1 MKRVSLLLVLLCMSL
16 PLFLQAQSSPWAPI
30 DEANIPLT
38 GQRDFQPNTFRTY
51 RIDTAELLQLLLAA
65 PHETEVNPL
74 ESPLL
79 LSLPRPDG
87 STQTFRMVRYDMM
100 EPALAQQYPG
110 FGTWRGISIDKPR
123 ATLRL
128 DWTLRGL
135 RAMVRSQDD
144 NYFIDPYCRGNAND
158 VVVYFKKDFPRPNY
172 EFSCQAAHHRPSA
185 HEPDWDQAEKAGDC
199 TFRTYRLAMAT
210 TGEYS
215 NYHGAFNSGQEGL
228 VLSEVTTAMNRVN
241 GIYEEDVAVRM
252 ILIANTTDVFYY
264 NPATDPY
271 TNNNGGAMLGQNQTT
286 LDNVIGS
293 ANYDIGHVFSTGG
306 GGVAYLNAVCNNSIK
321 AGGVTGLG
329 NPIGDPFYVD
339 YVAHE
344 IGHQFGAG
352 HTQYN
357 SCQRSNASAMEPGSA
372 STIMGYAG
380 ICNPNVQ
387 NFSDDYFHAISLQQ
401 IGNFVTGSGGSC
413 AATPGPGNTAPV
425 VDGGLD
431 YSIPRSTPFV
441 LEALATDPDG
451 DPLTYNWEQFNNQGT
466 APQPPQGTNTQGPM
480 FRTFKAV
487 SSPERYFPNLT
498 AVVNNSSP
506 TWEVLPS
513 VARTMNFRI
522 TVRDYNGTYGC
533 TTEDNVVISSAS
545 NAGPF
550 LVTQP
555 NTGVTWTEGESYTV
569 TWNVANT
576 NINPVNSPNVDIF
589 LSYDGG
595 FTYPATLATNVP
607 NNGSATVI
615 LPPGTTTQ
623 ARVMVKGHNHVFFDI
638 SNVNFTIVTG
648 VPNYA
653 LSVQPLSNTSCP
665 SGSVSYSV
673 EVGSFAG
680 FSDPVSLSLSG
691 NPAGTTASFSN
702 NPVTPG
708 NSSNLSISNLQN
720 AVPGTYTLMLDATS
734 STGPQTLELTL
745 VILANPGSTSLLS
758 PPVGAIDQSLF
769 PTLEWAPAS
778 SATSYEWQLSESP
791 AFSPLLASGTTSMT
805 SVQIGTEL
813 APGTVHYWKVRALN
827 DCADGSW
834 SAPRTFTTVPCFV
847 YMSADVPVVIPANQ
861 ATTVFSTLDIAEFGT
876 ISDLNV
882 VELIGTH
889 TWVGDLVIRLE
900 SPAGTKVTTL
910 NRVCDNG
917 YVDDFDLN
925 FDDQAALLYSQIPCP
940 PTTGLTYRPFGTL
953 ADFNGQEING
963 TWTLEVQDVFNQDGG
978 SLNSWGIRVCPEAF
992 SGFLPVAWL
1001 NFEAKALPT
1010 QQAAQLRWE
1019 TAMEEQN
1026 RGFEVQRRTLGEAA
1040 FQTIG
1045 WVDARPNAEGEGQY
1059 VFLDASPAIG
1069 ESVYYRLRQIDYDG
1083 TADFSPVRSVFLD
1096 AEGSWSLYPNPT
1108 LGTCLLEYRG
1118 LNLSTERSL
1127 RVFDARGRMVH
1138 ANRIEGSSQELNLSN
1153 LPSGTYWVEVR
1164 SESGIWRE
1172 RLVLMRM

>member
-1 MKRVSLLLVLLCMSL
+1 MKRVTLLLVLLSL
-16 PLFLQAQSSPWAPI
+16 GFTHTLLAQASPWVPVE
-30 DEANIPLT
+30 EADISVT
-38 GQRDFQPNTFRTY
+38 GQRDFQPNQY
-51 RIDTAELLQLLLAA
+51 RSYRVDSALLLQTLLAA
-65 PHETEVNPL
+65 PHESAVNLL
-74 ESPLL
+74 ESMQL
-79 LSLPRPDG
+79 LSLPSPDG
-87 STQTFRMVRYDMM
+87 SFQTFRIVRYDMM
-100 EPALAQQYPG
+100 EPALAQQYPN
-110 FGTWRGISIDKPR
+110 FGTWRGVSIDKPR

-128 DWTLRGL
+128 DWTLRGV
-135 RAMVRSQDD
+135 RAMVRSQS
-144 NYFIDPYCRGNAND
+144 NSYFMDPYCRGNTSD
-158 VVVYFKKDFPRPNY
+158 VVVYFKKDFPRPDY
-172 EFSCQAAHHRPSA
+172 EFSCSAEHHRPSA
-185 HEPDWDQAEKAGDC
+185 REPNGDQLEKAGDC
-199 TFRTYRLAMAT
+199 NFRTYRLAMAT

-215 NYHGAFNSGQEGL
+215 NFHGAFNSGQEGL
-228 VLSEVTTAMNRVN
+228 VLSEITTCMNRVN

-264 NPATDPY
+264 NPSTDPY

-286 LDNVIGS
+286 LDNEIGS

-306 GGVAYLNAVCNNSIK
+306 GGVAYLNAVCNNNIK
-321 AGGVTGLG
+321 AGGVTGLP

-339 YVAHE
+339 YVSHE
-344 IGHQFGAG
+344 MGHQFGAG

-357 SCQRSNASAMEPGSA
+357 SCNRSNASAMEPGSA

-387 NFSDDYFHAISLQQ
+387 NFSDDYFHAISQQQ
-401 IGNFVTGSGGSC
+401 IGNFVTGSGNSC

-441 LEALATDPDG
+441 LSAVASDPDG
-451 DPLTYNWEQFNNQGT
+451 DPITYNWEQWNNQGN
-466 APQPPQGTNTQGPM
+466 AAQPPQGTNTQGPM

-487 SSPERYFPNLT
+487 SSPDRYFPNLT

-513 VARTMNFRI
+513 VARTMEFRI
-522 TVRDYNGTYGC
+522 TVRDYNGTFGC
-533 TTEDNVVISSAS
+533 TDEDNVVLSAAS

-555 NTGVTWTEGESYTV
+555 NTAVTWTEGESYSV

-576 NINPVNSPNVDIF
+576 NISPVSSPNVDIF

-607 NNGSATVI
+607 NNGSASVI

-653 LSVQPLSNTSCP
+653 LSVQPLTQSVCP
-665 SGSVSYSV
+665 VGSVEYAI

-691 NPAGTTASFSN
+691 NPAGTTATFST

-708 NSSNLSISNLQN
+708 NGSNLSIGNLQN
-720 AVPGTYTLMLDATS
+720 VAPGNYTLMLEANS
-734 STGPQTLELTL
+734 STGTQSIELTL
-745 VILANPGSTSLLS
+745 VVLANPGAVALLS
-758 PPVGAIDQSLF
+758 PAIGAIDQSLF
-769 PTLEWAPAS
+769 PSLEWAPAS
-778 SATSYEWQLSESP
+778 SATSYEWQLSTSP
-791 AFSPLLASGTTSMT
+791 SFSPLTASGTTT
-805 SVQIGTEL
+805 LTNAQIDSEL
-813 APGTVHYWKVRALN
+813 EPGTVHYWRVRAIN

-834 SAPRTFTTVPCFV
+834 APQRAFTTVPCFV

-861 ATTVFSTLDIAEFGT
+861 ATTVFSTLEIPEFGS

-882 VELIGTH
+882 VELFGTH

-900 SPAGTKVTTL
+900 SPEGTLVTTL

-917 YVDDFDLN
+917 NVNNFDLN
-925 FDDQAALLYSQIPCP
+925 FDDQVSLTHSQIPCP
-940 PTTGLTYRPFGTL
+940 PTTGLFYQPFGTL
-953 ADFNGQEING
+953 ADFNNEEING
-963 TWTLEVQDVFNQDGG
+963 TWTLEVEDVFNQDGG
-978 SLNSWGIRVCPEAF
+978 SLDSWGIRVCPVAF

-1001 NFEAKALPT
+1001 SFEAQALEL
-1010 QQAAQLRWE
+1010 QQAAQLHWS
-1019 TAMEEQN
+1019 TAMEEN
-1026 RGFEVQRRTLGEAA
+1026 NLGFEVQRRTAGQPDFEA
-1040 FQTIG
+1040 IG
-1045 WVDARPNAEGEGQY
+1045 WVDARPDAEGEGQY
-1059 VFLDASPAIG
+1059 SFLDSKPELG
-1069 ESVYYRLRQIDYDG
+1069 VPVYYRLKQMDRDG
-1083 TADFSPVRSVFLD
+1083 SGDFSPIRSVQLELN
-1096 AEGSWSLYPNPT
+1096 AHWALYPNPT
-1108 LGTCLLEYRG
+1108 NGNSVLEYRG
-1118 LNLSTERSL
+1118 TQLPDEHRI
-1127 RVFDARGRMVH
+1127 RVYDARGALVQQLSLQGTSH
-1138 ANRIEGSSQELNLSN
+1138 ELNLSN
-1153 LPSGTYWVEVR
+1153 LSTGTYWIEVF
-1164 SESGIWRE
+1164 GTQGLWRE
-1172 RLVLMRM
+1172 KLMLVK